1 MKTLTINKIRVGS
14 FAKVV
19 GITQAVFGF
28 VYGLVLSISVAAG
41 AIREDTGFVS
51 ALGVSVL
58 VIGLAVLLIPL
69 VAFVVGWIQGAIA
82 ALILN
87 FVFAE
92 SNGLDIEVEEKRS

>member
-1 MKTLTINKIRVGS
+1 MKTISVQKLKVGS

-28 VYGLVLSISVAAG
+28 VYGLVLSIGVAAG
-41 AIREDTGFVS
+41 AIEETTGFVQS
-51 ALGVSVL
+51 LGVSIL
-58 VIGLAVLLIPL
+58 VIGLSVIIIPL
-69 VAFVVGWIQGAIA
+69 IAYVIGWIQGAIT

-92 SNGLDIEVEEKRS
+92 SDGLDIVIEDKK

>member
-1 MKTLTINKIRVGS
+1 MKTLTIQKVRVGS

-19 GITQAVFGF
+19 GVTQAVFGF
-28 VYGLVLSISVAAG
+28 VYGLVLSIGVAAG
-41 AIREDTGFVS
+41 AISETTSFVS

-58 VIGLAVLLIPL
+58 LIGLAVLLIPFI
-69 VAFVVGWIQGAIA
+69 AFVVGWIQGAIA

-92 SNGLDIEVEEKRS
+92 SNGLDLEVEEKR

>member
-1 MKTLTINKIRVGS
+1 MKTITINKLRVGS

-41 AIREDTGFVS
+41 AITETTNFVS
-51 ALGVSVL
+51 ALGVSL
-58 VIGLAVLLIPL
+58 FVIGMAVLLIPFL
-69 VAFVVGWIQGAIA
+69 AFVVGWIQGAVA

-92 SNGLDIEVEEKRS
+92 SSGLDIEISDKK